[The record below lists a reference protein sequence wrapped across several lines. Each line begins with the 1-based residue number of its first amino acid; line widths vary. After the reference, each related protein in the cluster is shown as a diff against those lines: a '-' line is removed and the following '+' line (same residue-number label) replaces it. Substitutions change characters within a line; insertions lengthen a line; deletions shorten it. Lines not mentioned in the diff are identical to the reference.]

1 MSRAWLSLG
10 ANIGDRWRQL
20 EEALRRLNGHPA
32 IRLRTLSAIIET
44 EPWGKTDQPRFLNL
58 AVEIETTLLPTAL
71 LKACLDVE
79 RAMGRE
85 RKERWGPRTIDID
98 VIAYERLRTSFR
110 GLTLPHPHAHEREF
124 VLRPL
129 RGISPETAKWV
140 GQR

>member
-20 EEALRRLNGHPA
+20 EEALRRLDARQG
-32 IRLRTLSAIIET
+32 ISLRRVSPVIET

-58 AVEIETTLLPTAL
+58 AAEIETTLSPLAL
-71 LKACLDVE
+71 LRACLDIE
-79 RAMGRE
+79 RAMGRV
-85 RKERWGPRTIDID
+85 RAERWGPRTIDID
-98 VIAYERLRTSFR
+98 VIAYERLRVALR
-110 GLTLPHPHAHEREF
+110 GLTLPHAHAHEREF

>member
-20 EEALRRLNGHPA
+20 EEALRRLDLRGG
-32 IRLRTLSAIIET
+32 IRVRRVSAVIET

-58 AVEIETTLLPTAL
+58 VAEIETTLAPQAL
-71 LKACLDVE
+71 LRACLDVE

-98 VIAYERLRTSFR
+98 IVAFERVRTRFR
-110 GLTLPHPHAHEREF
+110 GLTLPHAHAHEREF

-129 RGISPETAKWV
+129 HGVSPETARWV
-140 GQR
+140 GQK